1 MQILLRLGIL
11 GTVGLSV
18 LPEGSVLPS
27 TKGEVK
33 TPSTIEQIVPA
44 RVLSRRGAGP
54 NSLFPRLVIVNLIPK
69 HNLSSMAIYVP
80 AQVAHRTDG
89 RIPNLGARRKVI
101 RSRSQVERRMFES
114 YAALQHG

>member
-27 TKGEVK
+27 TKGEMK
-33 TPSTIEQIVPA
+33 ALSTFEQTVPA
-44 RVLSRRGAGP
+44 RVLSRRETGP
-54 NSLFPRLVIVNLIPK
+54 SSLFLRFFIVNLIAEQNP
-69 HNLSSMAIYVP
+69 SSMAIYVP

-89 RIPNLGARRKVI
+89 QTPNLGA
-101 RSRSQVERRMFES
+101 
-114 YAALQHG
+114 

>member
-11 GTVGLSV
+11 GMVGLSA

-33 TPSTIEQIVPA
+33 AHCTMEQTVLA
-44 RVLSRRGAGP
+44 RALSRRGAGP
-54 NSLFPRLVIVNLIPK
+54 NSLFPKLVIVNLIAEQ
-69 HNLSSMAIYVP
+69 NLSSMAIYIP

-89 RIPNLGARRKVI
+89 QIPNLGAQRKLI
-101 RSRSQVERRMFES
+101 R
-114 YAALQHG
+114 

>member
-33 TPSTIEQIVPA
+33 APSTMEQTVPA
-44 RVLSRRGAGP
+44 RVLSCRGAGP
-54 NSLFPRLVIVNLIPK
+54 NSLFPRFVIVNLIAEQ
-69 HNLSSMAIYVP
+69 NLSSMAIYVP
-80 AQVAHRTDG
+80 ARVAHCTDG
-89 RIPNLGARRKVI
+89 QIPNLGAQRKLI
-101 RSRSQVERRMFES
+101 R
-114 YAALQHG
+114 